1 MSGRVVALVLVI
13 VVFGALSGLAV
24 REVGYFGIVTPLLE
38 HWGGRQVL
46 VDRGRFVRAPVLPGG
61 PRTASGCQPRPR
73 RLIEAR
79 WFGPQM
85 PVYHAQPFS
94 MLPFAPPSWNS
105 SVTTMRRTYFMLL

>member
-46 VDRGRFVRAPVLPGG
+46 VDRGRFVRALFYLV
-61 PRTASGCQPRPR
+61 
-73 RLIEAR
+73 AR
-79 WFGPQM
+79 ELRAAANRA
-85 PVYHAQPFS
+85 HA
-94 MLPFAPPSWNS
+94 A
-105 SVTTMRRTYFMLL
+105 